1 MADVFISYAR
11 EDTAK
16 ARLLA
21 EALIADGLS
30 VWWDH
35 DLIGGD
41 NFREQIADTIER
53 ATCVIVIWSE
63 NSVKSR
69 FVKDEANR
77 ALEKNTL
84 LPVSIGGVAPPVGFG
99 ELQTVSFKRWAETSS
114 EWDLLVGAVH
124 TRVRS
129 ANASAGLSQSDLS
142 STQRQLLFFSR
153 NIDIFLLTMFTHGLA
168 CFLLFQPLI
177 FLEAVPMIAKLGVV
191 IVISLFVS
199 ALQSWVLISQKASL
213 TLRGISFGI
222 GVVVGLMAYY
232 FAGATV
238 EQIGLLV
245 SNVAQPGAGISL
257 FNGFVF
263 FIYILVWGMIG
274 ILVDR

>member
-53 ATCVIVIWSE
+53 ATCVIVIWSDK
-63 NSVKSR
+63 SVKSR

-84 LPVSIGGVAPPVGFG
+84 LPVSIGGATPPVGFG
-99 ELQTVSFKRWAETSS
+99 ELQTVSFKRWAETTS

-124 TRVRS
+124 TRVRN
-129 ANASAGLSQSDLS
+129 ANPAISDARS
-142 STQRQLLFFSR
+142 SLESTRRQLLFFSR
-153 NIDIFLLTMFTHGLA
+153 NIDIFLLTMFAHGLA

-177 FLEAVPMIAKLGVV
+177 FLEAVPGLAKLGVV

-213 TLRGISFGI
+213 TLRGISFAT
-222 GVVVGLMAYY
+222 GVVVGLMAYS

-263 FIYILVWGMIG
+263 FIYILVWAMIG
-274 ILVDR
+274 ILIDR